1 MEYKDMSREQLLEM
15 VRNELETVANFVEKV
30 NEETDFNFQMFLTS
44 AIIDESDRSMH
55 GGKVIHGDIDILRM
69 LTFKGLTDLQ
79 EQQEKEQEEDFE
91 MLEGIIT
98 DFIKKMNEGKGG
110 NN

>member
-15 VRNELETVANFVEKV
+15 VRNELETVSNFVDKV
-30 NEETDFNFQMFLTS
+30 NEETDYNFQMFLAS

-55 GGKVIHGDIDILRM
+55 GGKVIHGDIEMLRM
-69 LTFKGLTDLQ
+69 LAFEGLTDFQ
-79 EQQEKEQEEDFE
+79 AHQEKDGVEDFE

-98 DFIKKMNEGKGG
+98 DFINKMNEGKGG